1 MGFFDTFTGKAQ
13 GKTLKKGYLDSKAM
27 MQEGYDTGRGDI
39 QDYYGKAQGYL
50 DPYMESG
57 GKTNALLG
65 NALGVNGVDA
75 QRQYMADFQNDPGYQ
90 AQFNSGINALDRSAT
105 ARGGLYS
112 GAAMKGVN
120 EFGQQFQRQAFND
133 RINALS
139 GYNQQGQQ
147 AAGAAAGMASQT
159 GGQLGNMAFGFG
171 QQQAAN
177 RINYANAK
185 AGTQGMGIQ
194 NALNLAGTAA
204 KVFAASDIRVKRDI
218 ERIGE
223 MPSGLP
229 VYRFRYLWSDEPQV
243 GVMAQEAMQ
252 MFPDAVAEFS
262 GILHVD
268 YNAIG

>member
-1 MGFFDTFTGKAQ
+1 MSDFFDSFTGKAQ
-13 GKTLKKGYLDSKAM
+13 GKTLKKGYNDSKQM
-27 MQEGYDTGRGDI
+27 MQEGYNTGRGDI
-39 QDYYGKAQGYL
+39 QNYHGMAQGYL
-50 DPYMESG
+50 APYMASG

-90 AQFNSGINALDRSAT
+90 AQFNSGIDALDRSAT

-185 AGTQGMGIQ
+185 AQTQGMGVQ
-194 NALNLAGTAA
+194 NLLNLGGTVAKAYAGM
-204 KVFAASDIRVKRDI
+204 K
-218 ERIGE
+218 
-223 MPSGLP
+223 
-229 VYRFRYLWSDEPQV
+229 
-243 GVMAQEAMQ
+243 
-252 MFPDAVAEFS
+252 
-262 GILHVD
+262 
-268 YNAIG
+268 

>member
-1 MGFFDTFTGKAQ
+1 
-13 GKTLKKGYLDSKAM
+13 M

-39 QDYYGKAQGYL
+39 QDFYGKAQGYL
-50 DPYMESG
+50 DPFLQGG
-57 GKTNALLG
+57 GKANALLG
-65 NALGVNGVDA
+65 NYLGVNGVDA
-75 QRQYMADFQNDPGYQ
+75 QRQAMGDFQNDPAWQ
-90 AQFNSGINALDRSAT
+90 AQFDSGVNALDRSAT

-112 GAAMKGVN
+112 GAAMKGVH
-120 EFGQQFQRQAFND
+120 EYGQQFQRQSFND

-139 GYNQQGQQ
+139 GYAGQGQQ

-159 GGQLGNMAFGFG
+159 GGQLGGMAFGFG
-171 QQQAAN
+171 QQNAAN

-229 VYRFRYLWSDEPQV
+229 VYSFRYLWSDEPQV